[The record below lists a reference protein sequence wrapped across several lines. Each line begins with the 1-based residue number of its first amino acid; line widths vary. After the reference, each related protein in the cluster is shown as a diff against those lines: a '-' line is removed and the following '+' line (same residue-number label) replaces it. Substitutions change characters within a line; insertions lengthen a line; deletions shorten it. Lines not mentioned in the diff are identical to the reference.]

1 MKTGIRTFL
10 AAMLCVCL
18 MLEIPL
24 WAYADT
30 FFMPDFMAEAKTDDE
45 TTGNLSGRNQFYGK
59 LLIGNYLSGEAIFE
73 ASTAM
78 QEREEQ
84 NRTVKSSA
92 SRMHAVRELLS
103 DASGQD
109 NSVSGNTV
117 SGNSVSGNTVSGN
130 SVSGNTVSGNSVSG
144 NTVSGNSVSGNTVS
158 GNTVSGNS
166 VSDNTVSGNAVSGN
180 TVSQNTEPE
189 NDMPQPGTSVSD
201 PVKPEEITPQKEQLP
216 AAPPVQAITVG
227 TPVLKK
233 AVNSRMGKVKITFT
247 GASNAVGYEVQ
258 YSRKKSFKSYVT
270 VDTVSKS
277 ATIANL
283 PKGKN
288 YTFRVR
294 GYYRNADGTL
304 TYGTYSNKLT
314 VKIKKGLEEVPY
326 AQASSKVKSC
336 KMANRT
342 TFKFSASIKK
352 LVASSDDLYYL
363 CQMDPY
369 TNKKVRIVAS
379 MAKDT
384 SVVFKLPVFA
394 NDGTNLI
401 EGRYAICIK
410 KDNVFKPVTPSQYIS
425 NPSAAAAYT
434 AAFPKAASKKGIQG
448 ADGQSDLGVSHSLI
462 NIPLTDVYG
471 TKADG
476 VPYLYNGK
484 VYYFKGNPYVGT
496 IRRCNRDNITISAVF
511 LLPWDEGLKSLIIK
525 KGRKPMAAH
534 YFALNIQQKAAREK
548 LEAAFMYLAELYS
561 RENCHLDN
569 WILGNEVNVPN
580 PWNFAGNT
588 AYENYVRD
596 YAQAFRT
603 MYYAAV
609 SHNKNAR
616 AYISLDNNWM
626 GGSGVYS
633 AREFMVHFNKEVKV
647 LDSKIS
653 WNLAYHAYPAPLTAA
668 AFWNNPQA
676 IQNENSQYVTP
687 KNITVLTKFVKKKF
701 GKKTRII
708 LSEQGFTSTAG
719 EHTQAA
725 AIAYAYYIAE
735 FNDMIDSI
743 IIRSDIDNEV
753 ESAQGLKMGLRNLD
767 GSRKAA
773 YNVFKYMD
781 TPQYQTYTAN
791 CLATLGKKNWSSL
804 VKGFKDS
811 KLKKMPLRI

>member
-1 MKTGIRTFL
+1 MMMKIRIKTFL
-10 AAMLCVCL
+10 AVMLCVCL
-18 MLEIPL
+18 MLETPAL
-24 WAYADT
+24 AYADT
-30 FFMPDFMAEAKTDDE
+30 FFMDGFQTKAGLEEKMTEAGD
-45 TTGNLSGRNQFYGK
+45 LSGRNQFYEK
-59 LLIGNYLSGEAIFE
+59 LLIRKYLSDRSISG
-73 ASTAM
+73 
-78 QEREEQ
+78 
-84 NRTVKSSA
+84 NTV
-92 SRMHAVRELLS
+92 
-103 DASGQD
+103 SG
-109 NSVSGNTV
+109 NSVSGNAV

-130 SVSGNTVSGNSVSG
+130 SVSGNTVSGNSVSD
-144 NTVSGNSVSGNTVS
+144 NSVSGNTVS
-158 GNTVSGNS
+158 
-166 VSDNTVSGNAVSGN
+166 DNTVSGND
-180 TVSQNTEPE
+180 T
-189 NDMPQPGTSVSD
+189 PQPSPEPDAPAIDPPGGEPTKQQD
-201 PVKPEEITPQKEQLP
+201 PVPVTHPVITVE
-216 AAPPVQAITVG
+216 VG
-227 TPVLKK
+227 TPTLKK
-233 AVNSRMGKVKITFT
+233 AVNSQTGKVKITFT

-258 YSRKKSFKSYVT
+258 YSRKKSFKNYVS
-270 VDTVSKS
+270 VDTASKKV
-277 ATIANL
+277 TITSL
-283 PKGKN
+283 PKGKS

-304 TYGTYSNKLT
+304 TYGAYSNKLT

-336 KMANRT
+336 KMANKS
-342 TFKFSASIKK
+342 TFKFSASVKK

-379 MAKDT
+379 AAKST

-394 NDGTNLI
+394 QDGTNLI
-401 EGRYAICIK
+401 EGRYALCIK
-410 KDNVFKPVTPSQYIS
+410 KDNAFKPVTPSQYIS

-434 AAFPKAASKKGIQG
+434 AAFPKAATKKGIQG

-476 VPYLYNGK
+476 VPYVYNGTT
-484 VYYFKGNPYVGT
+484 YYFKANPYVGT
-496 IRRCNRDNITISAVF
+496 IHRCNRDNITISAVF
-511 LLPWDEGLKSLIIK
+511 LLPWDESLKSLIIK

-548 LEAAFMYLAELYS
+548 VEAAFMYLAELYS

-588 AYENYVRD
+588 LYENYVKD

-626 GGSGVYS
+626 GGTGVYS
-633 AREFMVHFNKEVKV
+633 AREFIVHFNKEVKA
-647 LDSKIS
+647 LDKKIS

-668 AFWNNPQA
+668 AFWDNPQA

-687 KNITVLTKFVKKKF
+687 KNITVLTGFVKKKF

-708 LSEQGFTSTAG
+708 LSEQGFTSTVG

-743 IIRSDIDNEV
+743 IIRSDIDNV
-753 ESAQGLKMGLRNLD
+753 IESAQGLKMGLRNID
-767 GSRKAA
+767 GSKKAA

-781 TPQYQTYTAN
+781 TPEYQTYTAN
-791 CLATLGKKNWSSL
+791 CLKTLGKKSWSGL

-811 KLKKMPLRI
+811 KMKKMPMRM